1 MLFQRDTY
9 FHAGHGRLKL
19 REEEGRKAQLI
30 AYERSDRTEQRESR
44 YRIVEIEQADVL
56 KAALEGALGIEVVV
70 IKKRRL
76 LVWREVR
83 IHLDRVD
90 GLGAFLEFEAVTGD
104 GTGLAE
110 AEARIASLRDAVEIE
125 DGDLIGESY
134 CDLATSGGAA

>member
-1 MLFQRDTY
+1 
-9 FHAGHGRLKL
+9 LKL

-30 AYERSDRTEQRESR
+30 AYERSDRTEQRESL
-44 YRIVEIEQADVL
+44 YRIVEIEKADVL
-56 KAALEGALGIEVVV
+56 KGALDSALGVEAIVV
-70 IKKRRL
+70 KERRL

-90 GLGAFLEFEAVTGD
+90 GLGSFLEFEAVMTD

-110 AEARIASLRDAVEIE
+110 AEARVAALRDAVEIE